1 MKAMW
6 LEEQI
11 DYSGKELRP
20 HWCFEKTG
28 IIGDVIVGFIGG
40 CRVECNDLVDLVDRR
55 EGSIIAG
62 EKMLHFICE
71 IFGIPLIG
79 VVFAQRLL
87 CSIVKDRINQTVGD
101 SPVVRKGDDLFVAD
115 GKLSVSI
122 ATISPVSGLIHLGL
136 NIDLKGVPVR
146 AACLEDL
153 RIDAASLAAD
163 VMSCFCDE
171 VDDCIM
177 ATKKVRPVI

>member
-1 MKAMW
+1 MKAKW
-6 LEEQI
+6 LENGIE
-11 DYSGKELRP
+11 YSGRQLRP

-40 CRVECNDLVDLVDRR
+40 CKVEGDDLVDLADKRDGKTVR
-55 EGSIIAG
+55 G
-62 EKMLHFICE
+62 ERMLHFICE

-87 CSIVKDRINQTVGD
+87 CSIAKDSINQCLGR
-101 SPVVRKGDDLFVAD
+101 SLVVRKGDDLFVDD

-136 NIDLKGVPVR
+136 NIDTRGVPVK
-146 AACLEDL
+146 ASCLDDL
-153 RIDAASLAAD
+153 GIDAASLGID
-163 VMSCFCDE
+163 VMSRFCEE

-177 ATKKVRPVI
+177 ATRKVRPVI